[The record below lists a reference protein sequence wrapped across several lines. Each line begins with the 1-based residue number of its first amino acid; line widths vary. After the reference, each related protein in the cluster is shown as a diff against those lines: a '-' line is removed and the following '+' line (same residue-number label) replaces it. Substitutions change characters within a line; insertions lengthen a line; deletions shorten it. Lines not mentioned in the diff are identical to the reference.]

1 MVVGT
6 YPAGASRDGVMDLA
20 GNVCEWCSDWLEPY
34 AADAAKDPLGTTPGN
49 YRAIRGSSWGY
60 YGHPPEVVD
69 REYNNPKYPGYVY
82 IGLRLVVPE
91 AGWEKLRNM

>member
-1 MVVGT
+1 
-6 YPAGASRDGVMDLA
+6 MDMA

-34 AADAAKDPLGTTPGN
+34 TSADASDPCGSRSGN

-60 YGHPPEVVD
+60 YGYPVEVHD

-82 IGLRLVVPE
+82 IGLRIVLPE
-91 AGWEKLRNM
+91 SGWRKMKTKD